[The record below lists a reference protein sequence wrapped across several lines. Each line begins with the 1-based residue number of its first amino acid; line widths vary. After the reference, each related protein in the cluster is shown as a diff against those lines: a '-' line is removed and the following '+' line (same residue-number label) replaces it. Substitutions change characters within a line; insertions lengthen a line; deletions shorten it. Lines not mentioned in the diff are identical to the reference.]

1 KQPSRTTIDVIDH
14 NSENIDT
21 SSDFDHLDIPE
32 ELEDDEDNLTYGNAA
47 DSDEE
52 FNNAVD
58 DDDED
63 NVSYAD
69 ENDNPDDNEENDDYQ
84 SIDLQDIRASIRQ
97 LIDRMRDFINNINST
112 RAVTD
117 YVQQREKIHDP
128 PITAAL
134 VTDIELRWNSTFI
147 MVDRF
152 ITHQAI
158 IDDINSRPFKVPSI
172 SSVQQLKLGNKK
184 FEFTNDDWGTI
195 KDLQTVLKPFFGAT
209 TAISAK
215 NYPTLALAYSSK

>member
-1 KQPSRTTIDVIDH
+1 KQPSRTTIDVIDP
-14 NSENIDT
+14 NSEDNDT
-21 SSDFDHLDIPE
+21 SSDFDDLDIPE
-32 ELEDDEDNLTYGNAA
+32 ELEDDEDNLTFGNAA

-52 FNNAVD
+52 LINAVD
-58 DDDED
+58 DDNDD

-84 SIDLQDIRASIRQ
+84 SIDLQDIRASIRK
-97 LIDRMRDFINNINST
+97 LIDRMRAFIININST
-112 RAVTD
+112 RAVID

-128 PITAAL
+128 PIKAAL
-134 VTDIELRWNSTFI
+134 VTDIEIRWNTTFI

-158 IDDINSRPFKVPSI
+158 IDDINSRPFKIPNI

-184 FEFTNDDWGTI
+184 FEFSNDDWCTI

-209 TAISAK
+209 TVVSAK

>member
-1 KQPSRTTIDVIDH
+1 
-14 NSENIDT
+14 
-21 SSDFDHLDIPE
+21 
-32 ELEDDEDNLTYGNAA
+32 LEDEEADEDNLIYGNAT
-47 DSDEE
+47 DSDDEI
-52 FNNAVD
+52 NNAVD
-58 DDDED
+58 DNNED
-63 NVSYAD
+63 TVSYADENDDTD

-84 SIDLQDIRASIRQ
+84 SVDLQDIRAFIRQ
-97 LIDRMRDFINNINST
+97 LIDRVRAFISNINST

-117 YVQQREKIHDP
+117 YIQQREKLHDP

-134 VTDIELRWNSTFI
+134 VTDIKIRWNTTFI

-152 ITHQAI
+152 VTHQAI
-158 IDDINSRPFKVPSI
+158 IDDINSRPFKIPKI
-172 SSVQQLKLGNKK
+172 SSVQQLILGSKK
-184 FEFTNDDWGTI
+184 FEFTNDDWCTI

>member
-1 KQPSRTTIDVIDH
+1 M
-14 NSENIDT
+14 
-21 SSDFDHLDIPE
+21 
-32 ELEDDEDNLTYGNAA
+32 EDDEDNLTYCNAA

-52 FNNAVD
+52 FINAVD
-58 DDDED
+58 NGDED

-84 SIDLQDIRASIRQ
+84 SIDLQDIRASIRR
-97 LIDRMRDFINNINST
+97 LIDRMRAFINNINST
-112 RAVTD
+112 RAVID

-128 PITAAL
+128 PITTAL
-134 VTDIELRWNSTFI
+134 LTDIEIRWNTIFI

-158 IDDINSRPFKVPSI
+158 IDDINSRPFKVPNI

-184 FEFTNDDWGTI
+184 FEFTKDDWCTI
-195 KDLQTVLKPFFGAT
+195 KDLQTVLKPFFSVT

-215 NYPTLALAYSSK
+215 NYPTVALASSSN